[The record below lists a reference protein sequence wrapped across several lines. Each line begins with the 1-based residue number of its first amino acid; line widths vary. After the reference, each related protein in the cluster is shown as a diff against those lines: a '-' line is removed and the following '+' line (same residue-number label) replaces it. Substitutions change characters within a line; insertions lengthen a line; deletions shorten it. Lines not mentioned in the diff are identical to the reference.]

1 MTNVLELTSGVPPS
15 YRGLELP
22 NKFGQLPFHPADKS
36 GEGHN
41 LDVYRPNEAYFEFVD
56 RLITYAASLGI
67 TLMFVPAWGRYVTG
81 GLQGGPIIF
90 DEDSARAYGT
100 FLGSRY
106 PFHPWILGG
115 DTPRWW
121 NPKALSWAIQGNDLE
136 TLELQDYGP
145 VWEAMAAG
153 IKSGEQ
159 EAITK
164 LDDPRCKDYST
175 FMTYHTSQSQLKCRS
190 RESPR
195 RLDSDSHCFPSTRL
209 VQKSSSSGSSERS
222 IPGCR
227 LALPRLRAIRTFRSW
242 DGLGNVVPYK

>member
-1 MTNVLELTSGVPPS
+1 MTRVFNLTPGCPPS
-15 YRGLELP
+15 HRGLEVP
-22 NKFGQLPFHPADKS
+22 NKFGQLPFHPADNSSK
-36 GEGHN
+36 GNN

-56 RLITYAASLGI
+56 RLISYAASLGI

-90 DEDSARAYGT
+90 DEDSARAYGK

-106 PFHPWILGG
+106 PFHPWIVGG

-145 VWEAMAAG
+145 VWEAMAEG

-159 EAITK
+159 EAISK
-164 LDDPRCKDYST
+164 LDDPRCKGYST
-175 FMTYHTSQSQLKCRS
+175 FMTYHTSQSQSKPRP
-190 RESPR
+190 RQSPR
-195 RLDSDSHCFPSTRL
+195 QLGSDTHCFPSSRL
-209 VQKSSSSGSSERS
+209 VQKGSSCGPSERS

-227 LALPRLRAIRTFRSW
+227 LALP
-242 DGLGNVVPYK
+242 